1 MFNWCNATSIDA
13 ADRNRR
19 AHAKFLSGFDLCNLS
34 AGATT
39 GFEKIGADSI
49 QRICVEY
56 AAKRRAARKVR
67 LRWRVSRGAR
77 RSLGWVPFK
86 AANLK
91 RKGQGL
97 RFCGKTFR
105 VFDRT
110 YLADQKFRD
119 GCFAQDS
126 VGSWWLCV
134 PVSVAV
140 EPSAPERAAVGI
152 DLGLKSIA
160 TTSDGEVLEA
170 GRWTHR
176 AADKL
181 AMAQR
186 RGHQRQAKRLHRRI
200 ANRRKD
206 ALHQFSRKIVDRYQN
221 IVVGDVS
228 SAALVKT
235 RMAKAVL
242 DSGWSML
249 KGFLDYKSRQAAR
262 TYSVVSEKYTTR
274 TCSSCGALTGPAGV
288 SMLVVRRWDC
298 VCGVTHDRDVN
309 AARNILLLGSGD
321 RASVRGNE
329 SLPKARVSSRAYRLR
344 ETCKSAPAVAA

>member
-1 MFNWCNATSIDA
+1 MPP
-13 ADRNRR
+13 
-19 AHAKFLSGFDLCNLS
+19 S
-34 AGATT
+34 ALLLG
-39 GFEKIGADSI
+39 
-49 QRICVEY
+49 
-56 AAKRRAARKVR
+56 KVR
-67 LRWRVSRGAR
+67 LRWRVSRGTR
-77 RSLGWVPFK
+77 RSLGWVPFQ
-86 AANLK
+86 AVSLK

-140 EPSAPERAAVGI
+140 ERSAPERAAVGI

-170 GRWTHR
+170 GRWTHG
-176 AADKL
+176 ATEKL

-186 RGHQRQAKRLHRRI
+186 RGHQRQAKRLHRRM

-249 KGFLDYKSRQAAR
+249 RTQLQYKGQQAGR
-262 TYSVVSEKYTTR
+262 SVLVVSERYTSV
-274 TCSSCGALTGPAGV
+274 TCSSCGSLSGPRGV
-288 SMLVVRRWDC
+288 NGLIVRSWIC
-298 VCGVTHDRDVN
+298 SECGVTHDRDVN
-309 AARNILLLGSGD
+309 AARNILIGS
-321 RASVRGNE
+321 RCLTSMCGNK
-329 SLPKARVSSRAYRLR
+329 SLPKVRASSRAYRPR
-344 ETCKSAPAVAA
+344 ETRKSAPAIAA